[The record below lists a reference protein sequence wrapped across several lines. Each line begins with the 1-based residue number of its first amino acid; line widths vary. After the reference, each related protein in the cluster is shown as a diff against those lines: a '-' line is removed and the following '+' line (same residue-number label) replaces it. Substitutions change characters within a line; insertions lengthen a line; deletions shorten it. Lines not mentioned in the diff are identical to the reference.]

1 MIMIEGSAFI
11 GFVFMITLPIYSIYS
26 LFKYMKRKFEDHKID
41 LLIHECDV
49 AIAETQE
56 YMREVELKFAEIN
69 RLQEAIDNCSDK
81 EERQILLNRLYA
93 LLDSN

>member
-1 MIMIEGSAFI
+1 MSCYEII
-11 GFVFMITLPIYSIYS
+11 VL
-26 LFKYMKRKFEDHKID
+26 
-41 LLIHECDV
+41 V

-56 YMREVELKFAEIN
+56 YMRKVELKFAEIN

-93 LLDSN
+93 LLDSK